1 MKPIDPYS
9 AGKFSANPYAA
20 KCDVTGELAVV
31 LDGSMPDRGLVLIKP
46 ISRCIRRCDVH
57 ELILTDEAGA
67 KPGATVNSIAYLG
80 FVDIEKGGVIVQGDA
95 VFLDGEKVGVLA
107 GFDETHMPNHL
118 NIVIKTDRMLPGTKL
133 GAKLGMTLAF
143 KMTTGGGERPGL

>member
-1 MKPIDPYS
+1 LKPIDPYA
-9 AGKFSANPYAA
+9 AGKFSANPYAQ
-20 KCDVTGELAVV
+20 KCDVTGSLAVV
-31 LDGSMPDRGLVLIKP
+31 LDGAMPDRGLTLIKP

-80 FVDIEKGGVIVQGDA
+80 FVDIEKGGVLVQGDV
-95 VFLDGEKVGVLA
+95 VFLDGKKVGVLA

-118 NIVIKTDRMLPGTKL
+118 NIVIKSEKMLSGTRQ
-133 GAKLGMTLAF
+133 GVKLGMTVTF
-143 KMTTGGGERPGL
+143 KMLTGGGE